1 MRELFLI
8 ELVEQVMFSG
18 KITSISADKGFGFI
32 QPHSG
37 GADVFFHRS
46 AVDAD
51 FTSLSIGQ
59 RVQYEP
65 DKSAAK
71 PRAKSVLTT
80 AVQPNIRRSP
90 STSLARDFKA
100 KPRLRDTRV
109 YEFGFVTRLR
119 RRKREGFISSN
130 KGGPEYL
137 FAASAVT
144 GEKPYSELTVGD
156 YVKFVPRGHQVNAK
170 QPIVELVTVTDNP
183 VLSENYTPVRHPRSR
198 GKKPTWR

>member
-1 MRELFLI
+1 M
-8 ELVEQVMFSG
+8 
-18 KITSISADKGFGFI
+18 
-32 QPHSG
+32 
-37 GADVFFHRS
+37 
-46 AVDAD
+46 
-51 FTSLSIGQ
+51 
-59 RVQYEP
+59 
-65 DKSAAK
+65 
-71 PRAKSVLTT
+71 
-80 AVQPNIRRSP
+80 
-90 STSLARDFKA
+90 
-100 KPRLRDTRV
+100 

-119 RRKREGFISSN
+119 RRKREGFISGN

-144 GEKPYSELTVGD
+144 GEKPYSELSVGD

>member
-1 MRELFLI
+1 
-8 ELVEQVMFSG
+8 MFSG

-32 QPHSG
+32 QPSSG

-59 RVQYEP
+59 RVQFEP

-80 AVQPNIRRSP
+80 AAQPNLSRSRG
-90 STSLARDFKA
+90 TSPPRNLMARN
-100 KPRLRDTRV
+100 RSRDARI

-137 FAASAVT
+137 FTASAVT
-144 GEKPYSELTVGD
+144 GEKPYSELSVGD
-156 YVKFVPRGHQVNAK
+156 YVKFVPRDRPIDPR
-170 QPIVELVTVTDNP
+170 QPIAELVTVTDP
-183 VLSENYTPVRHPRSR
+183 PILAENYTPVRHPRSR